1 MYVIPTSPEF
11 TVLIADDDTGIR
23 NFLRRG
29 LRLEGY
35 NVIEAASGETAVE
48 LTQRFHPDLVILD
61 WMMPGID
68 GPEALRRIRALGE
81 TIPVIFMTGREG
93 DRTDGL
99 KLGAD
104 DYFVKPISFAMLV
117 DRLHTLLP
125 PLPEPPATT

>member
-11 TVLIADDDTGIR
+11 TVLVADDDIGIR

-48 LTQRFHPDLVILD
+48 LTQKFHPDLVILD

-93 DRTDGL
+93 NRTDGL
-99 KLGAD
+99 ALGAN
-104 DYFVKPISFAMLV
+104 DYFVKPISFALLIEK
-117 DRLHTLLP
+117 LHMLLP
-125 PLPEPPATT
+125 PTPELPS

>member
-1 MYVIPTSPEF
+1 MYVQHHPPEF
-11 TVLIADDDTGIR
+11 NILVADDDAGIR

-35 NVIEAASGETAVE
+35 NVTEAASGEAAVE
-48 LTQRFHPDLVILD
+48 LTGTTHPDLIILD

-93 DRTDGL
+93 DRADGL
-99 KLGAD
+99 VLGAD
-104 DYFVKPISFAMLV
+104 DYFVKPISFGRLV
-117 DRLHTLLP
+117 ERLHSLLP
-125 PLPEPPATT
+125 PKLETPV